1 MLPSALVA
9 LMGEGLQNQGTR
21 SVLRLKRPLL
31 LLLQL
36 LRLQLRLPPQR
47 SIVRGLWRRKLG
59 ILKRG

>member
-9 LMGEGLQNQGTR
+9 LTGVGLQNQGTH
-21 SVLRLKRPLL
+21 SVLRLKRLLL

-47 SIVRGLWRRKLG
+47 SIVRGLWKRKSG
-59 ILKRG
+59 ISKRG